1 MGGVLSSS
9 MNDSIEDDSSKK
21 MSHHR
26 KASSEDLIDLS
37 EAPLPQDV
45 TNETMPQD
53 TAGSER
59 QKQPKRPRKRR
70 DTVGSSQED
79 ELSKGHNNPNPQL
92 PSGDNVIK
100 ELQQKLADQTLEN
113 ETFKKVNSAW
123 RSRCSDQ
130 QHLIRDLEHQ
140 LNNLQAEQKDLQNDY
155 WAVEDKT
162 ERLKRKNEQLSQGL
176 KSEYD
181 LAKKLDKA
189 NETCEK
195 LRAHW
200 VEATE
205 ELEQLQKTGKK
216 FHVDDDSVVSVWNS
230 LAYKIRNLSSKA
242 SMRKGTSFAPTSEQ
256 LQAFGCTFHDFE
268 KYFPSHA
275 KILFE
280 QCIWSELGPIL
291 FAPSKI
297 WSYEFGGTVASI
309 TRSILRKNSTPA
321 LLIVL
326 TTNIMQTGHPSS
338 TEAEVNRCH
347 EWRAETNHLLH
358 DNCEKLDK
366 MDEEKQGRLIQGL
379 CLLIK
384 QWSAD
389 FGHEEL
395 ITDLRGILHNL
406 VEFCS
411 ITARANA
418 AYVPFTLQRN
428 ISHNMQFK
436 DDCMEFRAM
445 TSPERGVVDLIVSPG
460 LAKYGNSDGENY
472 HQREILDKLGV
483 AF

>member
-1 MGGVLSSS
+1 
-9 MNDSIEDDSSKK
+9 
-21 MSHHR
+21 
-26 KASSEDLIDLS
+26 
-37 EAPLPQDV
+37 
-45 TNETMPQD
+45 MPQD

-92 PSGDNVIK
+92 PSRDNVIK

-113 ETFKKVNSAW
+113 ETFK
-123 RSRCSDQ
+123 
-130 QHLIRDLEHQ
+130 
-140 LNNLQAEQKDLQNDY
+140 
-155 WAVEDKT
+155 
-162 ERLKRKNEQLSQGL
+162 KNEQLSQGL

-242 SMRKGTSFAPTSEQ
+242 SMRK
-256 LQAFGCTFHDFE
+256 
-268 KYFPSHA
+268 
-275 KILFE
+275 
-280 QCIWSELGPIL
+280 
-291 FAPSKI
+291 
-297 WSYEFGGTVASI
+297 
-309 TRSILRKNSTPA
+309 
-321 LLIVL
+321 
-326 TTNIMQTGHPSS
+326 GHPSS